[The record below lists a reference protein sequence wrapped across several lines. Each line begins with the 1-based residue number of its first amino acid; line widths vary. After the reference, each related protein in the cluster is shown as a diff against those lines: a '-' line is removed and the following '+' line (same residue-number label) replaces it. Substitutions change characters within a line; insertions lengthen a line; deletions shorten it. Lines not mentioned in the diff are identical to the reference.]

1 MIKQKKYHVYLA
13 GNPNAGKTSLFN
25 HLTGLSQ
32 RTANYPGITVEKKSA
47 VVQWNQT
54 AFEIVDLPGTYS
66 LYPNSP
72 DEQVVVDELLTQNQD
87 LIIVVC
93 DSTNLLRGLLLYT
106 QIADFDKPVIV
117 VLNMMDELASK
128 GFEIDLAFLE
138 KEIGAP
144 VFVCNS
150 KTGSGVSAIKQ
161 YIEEGRYSACRKKF
175 FKKDLFHLDNSAESL
190 TYFQWHQLIQA
201 APQNALSE
209 NIKRL
214 ETLDRYNQIEK
225 INQLTTKP
233 TAKSLN
239 RKRKSE
245 QLDKVLMHPVLG
257 YVSFMAILYLVFQ
270 SIFTIAAVPM
280 DWIDQTGA
288 YFSHACHSALPDS
301 LLVKMLSDGILPG
314 ITGVLMFVPQIALL
328 FFFITILEESGYMA
342 RVVFLMDKIM
352 RSFGLSGKSI
362 LPLISGNAC
371 AIPAILSTRSIN
383 NTKERLITILAIPF
397 TTCSARLPVYAILIA
412 LIIPLQF
419 QGLALMGL
427 YLIGMLSAF
436 LIAVVLNKIIPD
448 KEPSTLV
455 LELPPL
461 RLPSWKNLGISV
473 RNAIMAFVS
482 RAGKIILAFT
492 IILWVM
498 SSFGPKNFSSGYE
511 INTPIAIEESFAGQF
526 GQTIEPIFKPLGYDW
541 KIDIA
546 LITSFAAREVFVSTL
561 ATIYSFDESES
572 NAQTIQEK
580 LKSQI
585 NPATRQPV
593 FTRAVSASL
602 LVFYIFALQCFSTI
616 GAIKTE
622 TNSYRWAA
630 VSFLLM
636 SFIAY
641 GFSFLTF
648 QLLK

>member
-1 MIKQKKYHVYLA
+1 LIQDKKYHIYLA

-25 HLTGLSQ
+25 HLTGLNQ

-47 VVQWNQT
+47 QLRWNQT
-54 AFEIVDLPGTYS
+54 TFEIVDLPGTYS

-72 DEQVVVDELLTQNQD
+72 DEKVVIDELLTEKQD

-128 GFEIDLAFLE
+128 GYEIDLTFLE
-138 KEIGAP
+138 KEIGVP

-150 KTGSGVSAIKQ
+150 KTGEGVSVLKK
-161 YIEEGRYSACRKKF
+161 YIEEGQYRDCSKYF
-175 FKKDLFHLDNSAESL
+175 FKKDLFHLNDNAESL
-190 TYFQWHQLIQA
+190 TYFQWHQFIQA

-225 INQLTTKP
+225 INQLTTRP

-245 QLDKVLMHPVLG
+245 QIDKLLMHPVFG
-257 YVSFMAILYLVFQ
+257 YVSFLFILYIVFQ

-288 YFSHACHSALPDS
+288 YFSTIYRDTFPNS
-301 LLVKMLSDGILPG
+301 LIVKMLSDGILPG

-448 KEPSTLV
+448 KEPSTLI

-461 RLPSWKNLGISV
+461 RLPSLRNSGISV

-498 SSFGPKNFSSGYE
+498 SSFGPKNFSSGYG
-511 INTPIAIEESFAGQF
+511 ITTPISIEESFAGNF

-561 ATIYSFDESES
+561 ATIYSFDENES
-572 NAQTIQEK
+572 DAQTIQEK
-580 LKSQI
+580 LRRQI
-585 NPATRQPV
+585 NEQTQQPV
-593 FTRAVSASL
+593 FTTAVSASL

-616 GAIKTE
+616 GAIRAE

-630 VSFLLM
+630 ISFFIM
-636 SFIAY
+636 SVIAY
-641 GFSFLTF
+641 TFSFLTYQF
-648 QLLK
+648 LK